1 MSQPLFI
8 RACKFALVG
17 LLFCSAQ
24 LLAEQNTE
32 TKANH
37 ISLPSGP
44 GSLEGL
50 GKSFEPSL
58 NTGGASYSVDIA
70 VPAGTAGHAPSVA
83 LNYSSGFGQGIAGLG
98 WQLSL
103 PSIERSLEN
112 GQPLYADGDVLT
124 YQGETLVALTDST
137 YAPALQTSFIRFTR
151 DDNRFTAL
159 DKSGNRYE
167 FGSIVDGDRKT
178 VSPASIGPD
187 SREFHGTYKWYL
199 KKLTDAKG
207 QTTEYF
213 YTRSSNSASS
223 GPSLDGVIYLE
234 KIQYGPEHGPFNS
247 IQFNYQARPD
257 IYENYQAGFVQI
269 NRQRLQ
275 SVDVKHGERLLWSY
289 ELSYQAQGNDLL
301 HPQKET
307 AALRSGLSLLR
318 KVTRWNSDKTV
329 SLPPIRF
336 DYSRIYNQDQDF
348 PPLGNFPGDE
358 DIDRNLNGSN
368 DINNVSDLEGLPTGI
383 NVIGQQ
389 ASFTDVTK
397 DGLPDWLYWKSGQ
410 YYVAKNLG
418 SSPSSAG
425 SSNGNISFAAAYAL
439 NHAPVAPMDDSN
451 VHLIDLNGDGQ
462 ADFLHRISDARWLY
476 YQNRGDGQFS
486 PSVAYPAP
494 ASIRPGE
501 TGVQFADINM
511 DQRIDIISS
520 SGKYWRYCLNGPATV
535 DSGSNSK
542 GSTYDQDFAPFDNFP
557 SIEDIDLNGNGLIDL
572 PNWQCSGSLQTSL
585 PAEINLTNTQVKMV
599 DMNGDRLKDAVWLR
613 EVNDQITVTYW
624 PHMGSLKFAEPQG
637 ISINNP
643 SIVGL
648 QLDKLKL
655 QDINGDGRADLV
667 YVQPGKVKFWLQQ
680 YSEQGLAWADTQAIS
695 APNYSPQ
702 STALMEGDLNGNGTQ
717 DFAWVSVSSDIT
729 PSYLDVS
736 GDTKAHLLS
745 VIDNGMGLRTQ
756 LSFRSMGNLQ
766 AEAFAQGQA
775 WNVSSPVAQQVVSK
789 RSFILPLDTTGN
801 GEHDRVEQTYTYR
814 DAYYDPYKKQFR
826 GFSFARVET
835 LGDSNKGTQV
845 SRHFFHTG
853 APDGQD
859 NDGDGQVDERELDGS
874 TEELPLKGKTL
885 RLEQTSKAI
894 NLANNETA
902 TPEQLVQAVQT
913 DWSLRRIHS
922 IDTTV
927 ASMSGK
933 EVTFVEKSKEQ
944 TFYHELTNNGKVA
957 SRQHTY
963 DDWGNVT
970 KTIDHGLLDSLDD
983 NKTSDFEYATH
994 SNGIFQ
1000 LPKLSQVSNSQG
1012 ELLQGTQTYY
1022 DNLPLGQLTRGLT
1035 STEQRWQQDQTW
1047 LTTQSTSYDS
1057 YGNPILLIDGDGRR
1071 RQLVWDIQWHGFP
1084 TEEWIFANGF
1094 DKEPLRIKADYD
1106 TGLGVL
1112 KAHTGFNGEQTN
1124 LTYDSFGR
1132 LLTIKKP
1139 YEQDASIQYSYHF
1152 VDPFRQ
1158 LEYYFNHNAQ
1168 GQTSNAVD
1176 STSYVQTVIKRDD
1189 GRTEEVKQHIDGLGR
1204 ELATYTKYEQGYIV
1218 TNSKWFDHQGRDV
1231 KTFRPWTTSLSTYV
1245 LPTNDLISTTVDLDA
1260 HGRPLVETYP
1270 ADDLGRRSIMTY
1282 EYFPRRLKST
1292 DPEGFE
1298 QEQTLNAQDKILS
1311 LRQQQHV
1318 SDELVWKTSEFLYDP
1333 LDRLTKI
1340 TDASGNVK
1348 EQRFNGL
1355 DHKVWQSDLDQ
1366 GTSTYQY
1373 DVAGNLQHKIDQLG
1387 RTLYYQY
1394 DQAGRL
1400 SDILANDYSPL
1411 FTYHYDAPQASQGY
1425 QSGYKGK
1432 LTWVEEF
1439 SSFGQA
1445 GNSSSLTNSEHYHY
1459 DLRGNLIHKT
1469 RKLDNVDY
1477 QFHYQYDNQDRI
1489 KRQVWPDGD
1498 FLKYQYDLRGKV
1510 KSIGELVTDI
1520 AYHTD
1525 GQVDTIYY
1533 ANGTQQNRAYDDK
1546 GQLTSLASKG
1556 GSENN
1561 GNLLLLNYGYDL
1573 RGNMLR
1579 NDDLLNSS
1587 SSQVFEYDAISQLRK
1602 ATGSYGQLRYQ
1613 YDGIGNMTSKLLDST
1628 TNTAGVTTH
1637 SLGSMKYGGSAF
1649 SENRLQ
1655 KGGQPGP
1662 HAITSTTDG
1671 KFWNYNG
1678 LGQRIND
1685 YAGNHYDWDQL
1696 GRLNQWQRKQAD
1708 QQGADKVIK
1717 QEQYLYDFKGRRLKK
1732 TAFAIDASSGNLLPN
1747 KQVSYIDKSYEIR
1760 DDKTQKHISIGN
1772 LRVARLETPIAQAL
1786 AQIKEHSLNP
1796 GWNQVFLNY
1805 TPEGSSLLQQLSGV
1819 DTQGQTTDGI
1829 KNKADSIIHFNA
1841 ASQNYQSYIKT
1852 SSTASGDLSTLAANQ
1867 VYWFKLKAEDI
1878 SYPFTWRSKA
1888 QSDADENLASSH
1900 VRLLQAG
1907 WNQTSLPLDAAITND
1922 GDIERYIKG
1931 TSIERIW
1938 YYQQSQ
1944 DRWYA
1949 YYKNRADQST
1959 LTELKPDAV
1968 YWVLSSRE
1976 QILTAANGS
1985 ESGISSQKAYL
1996 HNNHLGSVA
2005 FETDESGAVSQA
2017 SLYQPYG
2024 ASSKDSNKAS
2034 QKVSTYSFSG
2044 KEEDGSGLYY
2054 FEARYYDPVTTRF
2067 VSPDPLFAVDMDK
2080 CIESIIE
2087 CNLYQYTGNN
2097 PVNFVDP
2104 TGKSVTVWDALNA
2117 YGDASMAAGMTG
2129 IVIPEPA
2136 TTVVGAVVASSGA
2149 LAKVIAKVGPKVP
2162 AALNEVGKAALQT
2175 SNWVKTATAK
2185 LFSGC
2190 CCFVEGT
2197 LVKTADGSKAID
2209 KIKSGSLV
2217 WSRDTKTGITELRS
2231 VTQTIITKGKPIF
2244 QITLLDESG
2253 AVENIKVTD
2262 NHPFW
2267 VDGKGWVNTVD
2278 LEVGMEIEQF
2288 DETTIVVDEIEF
2300 LGSTPNTYNL
2310 TVDENH
2316 SYFAGRQEALVH
2328 NCACGV
2334 ASKALAKSLESTV
2347 GARPLGGFQAAHII
2361 PTSDFKNRTL
2371 AVQNAIKM
2379 ARTKFDTH
2387 LGADARNTAINGFWA
2402 KTGHL
2407 GTHTNKFFLALG
2419 EASAGMMSEAS
2430 TIKVMQN
2437 LAKRV
2442 DSGEFV
2448 KK

>member
-1 MSQPLFI
+1 MYI
-8 RACKFALVG
+8 KYLVIVA
-17 LLFCSAQ
+17 FSVVVNISF
-24 LLAEQNTE
+24 AEQNTE

-137 YAPALQTSFIRFTR
+137 YAPALQTNFIRFSR

-167 FGSIVDGDRKT
+167 FGSIVDGDRKEI
-178 VSPASIGPD
+178 SLASTGPD
-187 SREFHGTYKWYL
+187 SREFNGTYKWYL

-207 QTTEYF
+207 QATEYF
-213 YTRSSNSASS
+213 YTSSSDTGSNTPSS
-223 GPSLDGVIYLE
+223 SLDGVIYLD
-234 KIQYGPEHGPFNS
+234 KIQYGPEFGPYNS
-247 IQFNYQARPD
+247 IQFNYENRPD

-269 NRQRLQ
+269 NSQRLQ
-275 SVDVKHGERLLWSY
+275 SIDVKHGARLLWSY
-289 ELSYQAQGNDLL
+289 ELSYKAQGNDLL
-301 HPQKET
+301 YPQKET
-307 AALRSGLSLLR
+307 AALDSGLSLLR
-318 KVTRWNSDKTV
+318 KVTRWNKNKTV

-368 DINNVSDLEGLPTGI
+368 DTNNVSDLEGLPTGI

-397 DGLPDWLYWKSGQ
+397 DGLPDWLYWKSGK

-418 SSPSSAG
+418 SSPESG
-425 SSNGNISFAAAYAL
+425 GNITFAEAYAL

-501 TGVQFADINM
+501 EGVQFADINM

-520 SGKYWRYCLNGPATV
+520 SGKYWRYCLNGPATIT
-535 DSGSNSK
+535 SASNNG

-585 PAEINLTNTQVKMV
+585 PVEINLTNKQVKMV

-613 EVNDQITVTYW
+613 KVNDQVTVTYW
-624 PHMGSLKFAEPQG
+624 PHMGNLKFAEPHG
-637 ISINNP
+637 ININNP

-648 QLDKLKL
+648 QLEKLKL

-667 YVQPGKVKFWLQQ
+667 YVQPGQVKFWLQQ
-680 YSEQGLAWADTQAIS
+680 YSDQGLAWADTQVIS

-717 DFAWVSVSSDIT
+717 DFAWVSVGSDIT

-766 AEAFAQGQA
+766 AEAFTAGEA
-775 WNVSSPVAQQVVSK
+775 WAVSSPVAQQVVSK

-835 LGDSNKGTQV
+835 LGDSNNGTQV

-859 NDGDGQVDERELDGS
+859 NDGDGEVDERELDGS

-894 NLANNETA
+894 NLANNQA
-902 TPEQLVQAVQT
+902 ASPEQLVQAVQT

-922 IDTTV
+922 INTSV

-933 EVTFVEKSKEQ
+933 EVTFVEKNKER
-944 TFYHELTNNGKVA
+944 TFYHELSNIGKVA
-957 SRQHTY
+957 SREHTY
-963 DDWGNVT
+963 DDWGNIT
-970 KTIDHGLLDSLDD
+970 KTIDHGLLDNLAD
-983 NKTSDFEYATH
+983 NKTLDFEYAVH
-994 SNGIFQ
+994 PNGIFQ
-1000 LPKLSQVSNSQG
+1000 LPKLSQVSNSEGQ
-1012 ELLQGTQTYY
+1012 LLQGTKTYY

-1035 STEQRWQQDQTW
+1035 SAEKRWQQDQTW
-1047 LTTQSTSYDS
+1047 LTTQSTQYDS
-1057 YGNPILLIDGDGRR
+1057 FGNPILLIDGDGRR
-1071 RQLVWDIQWHGFP
+1071 RQLVWDTKWHGFP

-1112 KAHTGFNGEQTN
+1112 NTHTGFNGEQTS
-1124 LTYDSFGR
+1124 LSYDSFGR

-1139 YEQDASIQYSYHF
+1139 YEQDASIEYSYHF

-1158 LEYYFNHNAQ
+1158 LEYFFNSNDQ

-1231 KTFRPWTTSLSTYV
+1231 KTFRPWSTSLSTYV
-1245 LPTNDLISTTVDLDA
+1245 LPTNDLISTTVELDA

-1282 EYFPRRLKST
+1282 QYFPRRLKSI

-1298 QEQTLNAQDKILS
+1298 QEQILNAQDKVLS
-1311 LRQQQHV
+1311 LRQQQHI
-1318 SDELVWKTSEFLYDP
+1318 DGNLVWKTSEFLYDP
-1333 LDRLTKI
+1333 LDRLTEI
-1340 TDASGNVK
+1340 TDAQGNVK
-1348 EQRFNGL
+1348 QQRFNGL

-1366 GTSTYQY
+1366 GVSTYQY
-1373 DVAGNLQHKIDQLG
+1373 DVAGNLQNKVDQLG
-1387 RTLYYQY
+1387 RTLFYQY

-1400 SDILANDYSPL
+1400 RDILANDYSPL
-1411 FTYHYDAPQASQGY
+1411 FSYHYDAPQNSSSGSKM
-1425 QSGYKGK
+1425 SGYKGK

-1439 SSFGQA
+1439 SVAGQA

-1459 DLRGNLIHKT
+1459 DLRGNLVHKT
-1469 RKLDNVDY
+1469 RKLDNINY

-1498 FLKYQYDLRGKV
+1498 FLKYSYDLRGKV

-1525 GQVDTIYY
+1525 GQVNTIYY
-1533 ANGTQQNRAYDDK
+1533 ANGTQQTRAYDDK

-1556 GSENN
+1556 GSHNN
-1561 GNLLLLNYGYDL
+1561 GDLLLLNYGYDL
-1573 RGNMLR
+1573 RGNMTR

-1613 YDGIGNMTSKLLDST
+1613 YDGIGNMTSKLLDNA

-1637 SLGSMKYGGSAF
+1637 SLGDMKYGGSGF

-1696 GRLNQWQRKQAD
+1696 GRLTQWQRKQVAD
-1708 QQGADKVIK
+1708 SEGVEKVLK
-1717 QEQYLYDFKGRRLKK
+1717 QEQYVYDFKGRRLKK
-1732 TAFAIDASSGNLLPN
+1732 TAFAIDGSSGNLLPN

-1786 AQIKEHSLNP
+1786 AQIKEYSLNP
-1796 GWNQVFLNY
+1796 GWNQLFLSH
-1805 TPEGSSLLQQLSGV
+1805 TPEGSSLLQQLSGI
-1819 DTQGQTTDGI
+1819 DTQGQTTDGL
-1829 KNKADSIIHFNA
+1829 KNKANNIVHFNA
-1841 ASQNYQSYIKT
+1841 ANQSYQSFTKQAG
-1852 SSTASGDLSTLAANQ
+1852 TASGNLATLAANQ
-1867 VYWFKLKAEDI
+1867 VYWFKLTAEDI

-1888 QSDADENLASSH
+1888 QSDADANPENSH

-1938 YYQQSQ
+1938 YYQQGQ

-1976 QILTAANGS
+1976 QILTADDANSSSNG
-1985 ESGISSQKAYL
+1985 SGISSEKAFL

-2034 QKVSTYSFSG
+2034 EKVSTYSFSG

-2067 VSPDPLFAVDMDK
+2067 VSPDPLFAVDMEK

-2104 TGKSVTVWDALNA
+2104 DGLF
-2117 YGDASMAAGMTG
+2117 
-2129 IVIPEPA
+2129 VIYAE
-2136 TTVVGAVVASSGA
+2136 T
-2149 LAKVIAKVGPKVP
+2149 
-2162 AALNEVGKAALQT
+2162 
-2175 SNWVKTATAK
+2175 
-2185 LFSGC
+2185 
-2190 CCFVEGT
+2190 EGT
-2197 LVKTADGSKAID
+2197 GHIGIKTNFNGSTTNYDFGRYEGKYEGSVYSGPGILTRTKGTPKSSKFESYSEININVTQELDNAIAQEFRNTFDDGEKTIPNSVMEKMEN
-2209 KIKSGSLV
+2209 KSGLSGTQRYSGKDWGV
-2217 WSRDTKTGITELRS
+2217 FGPNC
-2231 VTQTIITKGKPIF
+2231 VTHT
-2244 QITLLDESG
+2244 
-2253 AVENIKVTD
+2253 
-2262 NHPFW
+2262 
-2267 VDGKGWVNTVD
+2267 
-2278 LEVGMEIEQF
+2278 
-2288 DETTIVVDEIEF
+2288 
-2300 LGSTPNTYNL
+2300 
-2310 TVDENH
+2310 
-2316 SYFAGRQEALVH
+2316 
-2328 NCACGV
+2328 
-2334 ASKALAKSLESTV
+2334 
-2347 GARPLGGFQAAHII
+2347 
-2361 PTSDFKNRTL
+2361 
-2371 AVQNAIKM
+2371 
-2379 ARTKFDTH
+2379 FDT
-2387 LGADARNTAINGFWA
+2387 L
-2402 KTGHL
+2402 KS
-2407 GTHTNKFFLALG
+2407 ALMG
-2419 EASAGMMSEAS
+2419 VKANDSPYNNALKSEASALYE
-2430 TIKVMQN
+2430 TIESMDTFVITPSG
-2437 LAKRV
+2437 AK
-2442 DSGEFV
+2442 DEFQEYSNNEN
-2448 KK
+2448 